1 MKFLVD
7 SMLGKLTRFLRIFGY
22 NAVYANE
29 LIDFFKKDPVPDELL
44 IEYASNNDRIIIT
57 KDLPLFMR
65 YKEKSI
71 LLNGEGIYNYLRQLN
86 KQFGLKFEFN
96 IKQARC
102 SICNSKLEKVKNKI
116 SIKNDVLGETYN
128 HFNEFYQC
136 LNHQCRK
143 VYWQGT
149 HIEDIE
155 EKLDKNL

>member
-1 MKFLVD
+1 
-7 SMLGKLTRFLRIFGY
+7 
-22 NAVYANE
+22 
-29 LIDFFKKDPVPDELL
+29 
-44 IEYASNNDRIIIT
+44 
-57 KDLPLFMR
+57 MR

-155 EKLDKNL
+155 EKLGKNL

>member
-1 MKFLVD
+1 
-7 SMLGKLTRFLRIFGY
+7 
-22 NAVYANE
+22 
-29 LIDFFKKDPVPDELL
+29 
-44 IEYASNNDRIIIT
+44 NDRIIIT

>member
-71 LLNGEGIYNYLRQLN
+71 LLNG
-86 KQFGLKFEFN
+86 
-96 IKQARC
+96 
-102 SICNSKLEKVKNKI
+102 
-116 SIKNDVLGETYN
+116 
-128 HFNEFYQC
+128 
-136 LNHQCRK
+136 
-143 VYWQGT
+143 
-149 HIEDIE
+149 
-155 EKLDKNL
+155 